1 MLILLSYDVPDDRRR
16 TRLAHALKDFG
27 ERVQY
32 SVFECRLTPKQLDRL
47 RERVRPLIAPE
58 EDSLRIYVLCAE
70 CQGRIESLGTGQI
83 VLEDPDVYLL

>member
-32 SVFECRLTPKQLDRL
+32 SVFECRLTPKQLERL

-58 EDSLRIYVLCAE
+58 EDNLRIYVLCRE
-70 CQGRIESLGTGQI
+70 CQDRIESLGTGKI